1 MAPGCAPAATTRWP
15 ACVED
20 ALRATG
26 LGVKCLLVADEGV
39 LWTLH
44 RLREQGVLPADTT
57 FKVSALIGPVNPA
70 SFAVFEQLGADSI
83 NIPSDLTL
91 AQFTEIR
98 RVSRAPMDLY
108 IEAPDDLGG
117 YVRMYEVAELIRR
130 GAPLYLKFGL
140 AKSPGIYPYGQH
152 LRELALSTAK
162 ERVRRGRPRAGPA
175 RAARGG
181 RRDGP
186 AGQPTAGPAQP
197 VRDLVIT
204 FRKHSPQKKTQPR
217 TIPHTRSRSFHS
229 QRSGTTGPSSDP
241 TSRMMTMRNRR
252 AALAAVASAASLALA
267 LTACGQNSEGGGE
280 EKKGGADGAT
290 IGVAMPT
297 KSSERWISDGAN
309 VVKELKSKGYKTKLV
324 YGEDD
329 PDQQVSQI
337 ENMITQGVDALV
349 VAAIDNKSLNNVLQ
363 QAKDADIPVI
373 SYDRLILGT
382 ENVDYY
388 ASFDN
393 EKVGE
398 LQGSYIVDKLGLEDG
413 KKGPFSI
420 ELFAYSNDDNNTKYF
435 FQGAMNVLK
444 PHIDKGELVV
454 RSKQTALNQVTTLR
468 WDGGTAQKR
477 MDDLLTSSYRS
488 AKVDAV
494 LSPYDGISIGIL
506 SALKSDGYGTKAKP
520 MPVVTGQDAEL
531 ASVKSIIAGDQTQT
545 VYKDLR
551 KLAKVASNMV
561 DAALNDKKP
570 EVNDTKSYDNGV
582 KVVPA
587 YLLQP
592 VSVDKDNYKEA
603 LVDDGYYTENDL
615 K

>member
-1 MAPGCAPAATTRWP
+1 
-15 ACVED
+15 
-20 ALRATG
+20 
-26 LGVKCLLVADEGV
+26 
-39 LWTLH
+39 
-44 RLREQGVLPADTT
+44 
-57 FKVSALIGPVNPA
+57 
-70 SFAVFEQLGADSI
+70 
-83 NIPSDLTL
+83 
-91 AQFTEIR
+91 
-98 RVSRAPMDLY
+98 
-108 IEAPDDLGG
+108 
-117 YVRMYEVAELIRR
+117 
-130 GAPLYLKFGL
+130 
-140 AKSPGIYPYGQH
+140 
-152 LRELALSTAK
+152 
-162 ERVRRGRPRAGPA
+162 
-175 RAARGG
+175 
-181 RRDGP
+181 
-186 AGQPTAGPAQP
+186 
-197 VRDLVIT
+197 
-204 FRKHSPQKKTQPR
+204 
-217 TIPHTRSRSFHS
+217 
-229 QRSGTTGPSSDP
+229 
-241 TSRMMTMRNRR
+241 MRNRR

-337 ENMITQGVDALV
+337 ENMITQGVDALI

-398 LQGSYIVDKLGLEDG
+398 LQGSYIVDKLGLADG

-420 ELFAYSNDDNNTKYF
+420 ELFAGSNDDNNTKYF

-592 VSVDKDNYKEA
+592 VSVDKANYKQA
-603 LVDDGYYTENDL
+603 LIDDGYYTENDL